1 VSSHSAQCRFLQS
14 GPVCVHAF
22 VRQRS
27 YIERGRFAALRL
39 FQPHWLGDR
48 FYQLIHF
55 SIKFFRWRGSF
66 RYRRSFSFVFDFI
79 LLQSDDEKKK
89 NQFASSASF
98 GGASLFFFIFLSF
111 KVWLNPKD
119 CKGDN
124 QKKKE
129 AKVAHI
135 GLTLCWPITYTRPLW
150 YYFKPRPISIHCWLS
165 FLIYSWP
172 IICNLAFVVLF

>member
-1 VSSHSAQCRFLQS
+1 LCFFLSFLIFLMVLSLIPLYHMAKPYETVRFFFFFFCLKKKKVSSRYAQCRFLQS

-22 VRQRS
+22 VRRRS

-89 NQFASSASF
+89 KPIGFKC
-98 GGASLFFFIFLSF
+98 LLWRRVTFFF
-111 KVWLNPKD
+111 
-119 CKGDN
+119 
-124 QKKKE
+124 
-129 AKVAHI
+129 
-135 GLTLCWPITYTRPLW
+135 
-150 YYFKPRPISIHCWLS
+150 YFS
-165 FLIYSWP
+165 
-172 IICNLAFVVLF
+172 